1 MSCSGAPAVELRRA
15 STCALALD
23 GFDELGARL
32 WAERARIELRASGQ
46 VARRRD
52 PSTRDGLTAQELQI
66 VHLVVQ
72 GLSNREVATQLF
84 LSSRT
89 IDFHLRNVF
98 RKLDI
103 SSRTQLAG
111 LDLDAPGEQTMPAV
125 KPAIPSV
132 RC

>member
-1 MSCSGAPAVELRRA
+1 M
-15 STCALALD
+15 
-23 GFDELGARL
+23 
-32 WAERARIELRASGQ
+32 
-46 VARRRD
+46 ARRRD

-84 LSSRT
+84 LKPRT

-111 LDLDAPGEQTMPAV
+111 LDLDAPGDRMPAV

-132 RC
+132 RS